1 MSNPLYSQTLT
12 YGYGGNISSQQW
24 VQDSKTRKYT
34 YTYDGL
40 NRLTHAAYTGD
51 GNYTANYSYDNMG
64 NITSLK
70 RYDVSLVDN
79 LTYTYNGNQLTKV
92 EDATSNAFGFANGAS
107 TTNEYTYD
115 ANGNLTKDSNK
126 GIASITYN
134 SLNLPQVV
142 TFSNGNTITYLYAA
156 DGKKLRT
163 VHVTNGTATT
173 TDYCGNVIYENGT
186 ARLLLTETGY
196 IDLSDNSYHYYIK
209 DHLGNNRVVA
219 DANGTVE
226 ESNQYYP
233 FGLNYADAGS
243 NVQPYKYNGKELDTK
258 NGLNWYD
265 YGARHYD
272 AALGRWHVVD
282 PLGEER
288 YSNSVYSYTSNTPIN
303 KIDSNGML
311 DDWVKNLETNEYE
324 WMDNVTSI
332 ENTPSGYKYIG
343 NSSEDILTS
352 LNLRTQFDVQKV
364 TTIGIGF
371 NGNLA
376 EFLTPAVIAS
386 GIAIEGNS
394 ASVSGHISVKA
405 NIAYNIYN
413 ASSDN
418 CNGIKFEGITIMGSM
433 IYKSMA
439 TSFDYQSDFKGFM
452 SVQFGNIYMVPLKIP
467 TNPIVYESGTNVLS
481 ASLTIPASKL
491 NSNYWGD
498 VRIQAGTLNNNIII
512 GPNTV
517 DMKWNLLKNSIFIQG
532 K

>member
-1 MSNPLYSQTLT
+1 MNSLKTNYTYNIRSWVTNMSSPLYSQTLT
-12 YGYGGNISSQQW
+12 YGYGGNIATQQW

-156 DGKKLRT
+156 DGRKLRT

-186 ARLLLTETGY
+186 ARLLLTEAGY

-233 FGLNYADAGS
+233 FGLLYANS
-243 NVQPYKYNGKELDTK
+243 NSSLQPYKYNSKELDTK

-282 PLGEER
+282 PLSEKY
-288 YSNSVYSYTSNTPIN
+288 YSSSPYVYCNNNPIRF
-303 KIDSNGML
+303 IDPNGK
-311 DDWVKNLETNEYE
+311 DGWDIV
-324 WMDNVTSI
+324 V
-332 ENTPSGYKYIG
+332 GY
-343 NSSEDILTS
+343 
-352 LNLRTQFDVQKV
+352 
-364 TTIGIGF
+364 GIGF
-371 NGNLA
+371 VTNVIPGTGFLRDTYTPTDASDYNNALRGADNASMAAGLAMFVDGGNKTA
-376 EFLTPAVIAS
+376 TGS
-386 GIAIEGNS
+386 GAMTTGLVVS
-394 ASVSGHISVKA
+394 AVSG
-405 NIAYNIYN
+405 
-413 ASSDN
+413 
-418 CNGIKFEGITIMGSM
+418 GT
-433 IYKSMA
+433 A
-439 TSFDYQSDFKGFM
+439 TVVGGP
-452 SVQFGNIYMVPLKIP
+452 VAAGGA
-467 TNPIVYESGTNVLS
+467 IVIG
-481 ASLTIPASKL
+481 
-491 NSNYWGD
+491 
-498 VRIQAGTLNNNIII
+498 AGTINGCGL
-512 GPNTV
+512 
-517 DMKWNLLKNSIFIQG
+517 FINEQCRN

>member
-1 MSNPLYSQTLT
+1 MLRGGLYRTDTAYDFTGRMLKCRETYDGRTMENTYVYDSRSRLLSVSASLNGNAPVSLIRNEYDGVGRLKSVTHNGKANLKTEYSYNIRSWVTNMSNPLYSQTLT

-40 NRLTHAAYTGD
+40 NRLTYAAYTGD

-173 TDYCGNVIYENGT
+173 TDYCGNVIYENST
-186 ARLLLTETGY
+186 LKLLLTEEGY
-196 IDLSDNSYHYYIK
+196 IDLANGNAYYYYLK
-209 DHLGNNRVVA
+209 DHQGNNRVVLSSS
-219 DANGTVE
+219 GTVME
-226 ESNQYYP
+226 TNHYYP
-233 FGLNYADAGS
+233 LGGTFAS
-243 NVQPYKYNGKELDTK
+243 SSVQPYKYNGKELDTK

-282 PLGEER
+282 PLAE
-288 YSNSVYSYTSNTPIN
+288 
-303 KIDSNGML
+303 
-311 DDWVKNLETNEYE
+311 
-324 WMDNVTSI
+324 
-332 ENTPSGYKYIG
+332 KYY
-343 NSSEDILTS
+343 
-352 LNLRTQFDVQKV
+352 
-364 TTIGIGF
+364 
-371 NGNLA
+371 
-376 EFLTPAVIAS
+376 
-386 GIAIEGNS
+386 
-394 ASVSGHISVKA
+394 SVSPYAFTGNHTF
-405 NIAYNIYN
+405 N
-413 ASSDN
+413 ALEFGGKLFIFV
-418 CNGIKFEGITIMGSM
+418 NGFYPTEYAQSFGFQMYRGMSYPVTI
-433 IYKSMA
+433 
-439 TSFDYQSDFKGFM
+439 FDYSPDRSFKTTDFYGWD
-452 SVQFGNIYMVPLKIP
+452 
-467 TNPIVYESGTNVLS
+467 E
-481 ASLTIPASKL
+481 
-491 NSNYWGD
+491 
-498 VRIQAGTLNNNIII
+498 
-512 GPNTV
+512 V
-517 DMKWNLLKNSIFIQG
+517 DLI
-532 K
+532 